1 MADYISTLTGAQMDA
16 ALTDMA
22 QHDSEAWAVGE
33 RDGIVVGSGD
43 ATYHNN
49 AKYYAEQ
56 ASNYISGDISGA
68 VRWDIAQSLSDA
80 NKTQARGNIG
90 AAPLAS
96 PDLTGTPTAPTAA
109 TDTNTTQLATTAFVI
124 AEIKSYLN
132 RINKVNAANTSYTTY
147 MARGE
152 ALASTET
159 TPSVNGAICWLY
171 E

>member
-33 RDGIVVGSGD
+33 RDGIVVQSGD
-43 ATYHNN
+43 PAYQNN
-49 AKYYAEQ
+49 AKYYAEL
-56 ASNYISGDISGA
+56 ASNVITGDVTNA
-68 VRWDIAQSLSDA
+68 VRWDVAQSLDA
-80 NKTQARGNIG
+80 TAKAQACTNIG
-90 AAPLAS
+90 AVGSAS
-96 PDLTGTPTAPTAA
+96 PAFTGTPTAPTAS

-132 RINKVNAANTSYTTY
+132 RTSKVNAANTSYTTY

-159 TPSVNGAICWLY
+159 TPTVNGTICWLY

>member
-33 RDGIVVGSGD
+33 RDGIVVQSGD
-43 ATYHNN
+43 PAYQNN

-68 VRWDIAQSLSDA
+68 VRWDIAQSLSAA
-80 NKTQARGNIG
+80 NKTQARANIG
-90 AAPLAS
+90 APSAEDAA
-96 PDLTGTPTAPTAA
+96 LTGTPTAPTAA

-132 RINKVNAANTSYTTY
+132 RTSKVNAADTSYTTY

-159 TPSVNGAICWLY
+159 TPTVNGTICWLY